1 MKKHEQYKPLKTRSF
16 TLIELLVVIAIIA
29 ILASMLLPAL
39 NKAREKAK
47 SINCVSKLKQI
58 GTATFLYA
66 ADNKDFIPINGNG
79 TAKGSY
85 GSYYSYKASP
95 ASLLLIGGY
104 FNTKGTTWSELE
116 RYFRCPSDQTNYT
129 GTYISYMYFW
139 MVTPFNSN
147 WNGLERARIG
157 SHKPGH
163 FIWMD
168 LFPYKK
174 DGKIPNHADTINI
187 LYLGGH
193 VKTKTSNF
201 LTSTFDYPTAK
212 NIDN

>member
-1 MKKHEQYKPLKTRSF
+1 MKLQKKNF

-29 ILASMLLPAL
+29 ILASMMLPAL
-39 NKAREKAK
+39 NKARDKAK
-47 SINCVSKLKQI
+47 SINCVNNLKQI
-58 GTATFLYA
+58 GMATFLYA
-66 ADNKDFIPINGNG
+66 ADNKDFIPIPS

-85 GSYYSYKASP
+85 GSYYAYKVTP
-95 ASLLLIGGY
+95 PSLLLIGGY

-116 RYFRCPSDQTNYT
+116 RYFKCPSDQTNYT
-129 GTYISYMYFW
+129 RTYLSYMYFW
-139 MVTPFNSN
+139 MVTPFNSS
-147 WNGLERARIG
+147 WSGLERARIG
-157 SHKPGH
+157 THKPGH

-168 LFPYKK
+168 QFPYKA

-193 VKTKTSNF
+193 VKTKTTNF
-201 LTSTFDYPTAK
+201 LTSTFSYPTVK